1 MKLSQYF
8 MPTLRE
14 NPADAQ
20 VPSHRLMLRA
30 GMLRPVASGVYTWL
44 PFGLKVREIVAK
56 VVREEMDASG
66 ANEIFMP
73 MVQPASLWQE
83 TGRWDKMDAELCRI
97 KDRHDNNFCLGPTHE
112 EVVTDAVRKSLSS
125 YKQLPVMLYQI
136 QSKFR
141 DEVRPRFGVMRG
153 REFMMKDCY
162 SFDVD
167 EEAAMNSYNIMKDAY
182 HRIFKRLGLDYRV
195 VKADS
200 GAIGGDLSEEF
211 QVIAETGE
219 DELVFDKEG
228 DYAVNV
234 EKHDAENCG
243 VPAERLETKRGIE
256 VGNIFYLGD
265 TYSKPMKAVVKHSD
279 GTERPA
285 IMGCYGI
292 GICRTVAAA
301 IEQNHDENGI
311 IWPEEMAPYQ
321 IGLMNLRVSDEACTE
336 AADKLYNSFRDWGFD
351 VLYDDRDEPAGA
363 KFTSMDL
370 IGLPWQC
377 TIGPRGVKEGKAEW
391 KNRKTDERFELPIGE
406 LPEALQAKAKAAA

>member
-8 MPTLRE
+8 LPILRE

-44 PFGLKVREIVAK
+44 PFGLRVREIVAN
-56 VVREEMDASG
+56 VVREEMNASG

-73 MVQPASLWQE
+73 MVQPADLWQE

-112 EVVTDAVRKSLSS
+112 EVVTDVVRRNLSS
-125 YKQLPVMLYQI
+125 YKQLPVMLYQV

-141 DEVRPRFGVMRG
+141 DEIRPRFGVMRG
-153 REFMMKDCY
+153 REFVMKDCY
-162 SFDVD
+162 SFDTD
-167 EEAAMNSYNIMKDAY
+167 EKSAMESYQTMKDAY

-195 VKADS
+195 VRADS
-200 GAIGGDLSEEF
+200 GSIGGDLSEEF
-211 QVIAETGE
+211 QVLAETGE
-219 DELVFDKEG
+219 DELIFDREG

-234 EKHDAENCG
+234 EKHNPATCD
-243 VPAERLETKRGIE
+243 VPEERLEKKRGIE

-265 TYSKPMKAVVKHSD
+265 TYSKPMKALAKHSD
-279 GTERPA
+279 GAEKA
-285 IMGCYGI
+285 MMMGCYGI

-311 IWPEEMAPYQ
+311 IWPEAMAPFQ
-321 IGLMNLRVSDEACTE
+321 IGLVNLRVDNIECKES
-336 AADKLYNSFRDWGFD
+336 ADKAYESFKAQGFD

-363 KFTSMDL
+363 KFTTMDL

-377 TIGPRGVKEGKAEW
+377 TIGPRGLKDGKAEW
-391 KNRKTDERFELPIGE
+391 KNRRTGERLELAIGE
-406 LPEALQAKAKAAA
+406 LPEGLKARTSKAA